1 MSSAMPFLQEILLS
15 RLIKNHREFLEY
27 TYFKCWVIFF
37 KSRLKKSNLIFKIFL
52 GVATTR
58 CSKITSKH
66 QCCDSKLDLTSFII
80 TADSARPAWQSANAT
95 AASTA
100 TADFA
105 VTQQQ
110 QQQHSESFTAT
121 AHESAPSK
129 QISNAKYSG
138 ACEQGVHRVFE
149 A

>member
-1 MSSAMPFLQEILLS
+1 MKEQTILNKF
-15 RLIKNHREFLEY
+15 I
-27 TYFKCWVIFF
+27 I
-37 KSRLKKSNLIFKIFL
+37 IL

-66 QCCDSKLDLTSFII
+66 QRCVPQLDLTSFII
-80 TADSARPAWQSANAT
+80 TADSARPAWRSADAT
-95 AASTA
+95 AASTATAA

-121 AHESAPSK
+121 APESAPSK
-129 QISNAKYSG
+129 QISNAKYR
-138 ACEQGVHRVFE
+138 ACE
-149 A
+149 